1 MEFFLNESLYYER
14 NLIEV
19 KKSIYDRIP
28 VDSNVEREFAMAL
41 DARDDIELFVKL
53 PDWYKIKTPVG
64 GYNPDWAIVR
74 NRGQSDYELYLVRET
89 KGSSNIVDLF
99 REAEAWKVTFGK
111 KHYDALGVDYK
122 VVREAGEL
130 DVDDSPSLVEA
141 ELASRLTNEDR
152 D

>member
-14 NLIEV
+14 NLIDV

-28 VDSNVEREFAMAL
+28 VDSNVEREFALAL

-74 NRGQSDYELYLVRET
+74 NKGQSDYELYLVRET
-89 KGSSNIVDLF
+89 KGSSNIDDLF

-122 VVREAGEL
+122 VVREASEL
-130 DVDDSPSLVEA
+130 DTDDSPSLVET
-141 ELASRLTNEDR
+141 ELESNLVDED
-152 D
+152 